1 MTTRTI
7 TLPTEQWDL
16 LIHYLDAAIEDKQ
29 TWLNEW
35 PNQADDPEA
44 EQAEINAAQRALD
57 ALIGAVSSTKA
68 DPYLAAID
76 KARAIL
82 NQPC

>member
-29 TWLNEW
+29 T
-35 PNQADDPEA
+35 
-44 EQAEINAAQRALD
+44 
-57 ALIGAVSSTKA
+57 
-68 DPYLAAID
+68 
-76 KARAIL
+76 
-82 NQPC
+82 